1 MTDLNT
7 LIPASSDSFLFQP
20 TETNSRGQIV
30 GFGLQKSTGEFHAFL
45 ATPSNSG
52 VASESATPAA
62 RARAAKS
69 RRSLSLKMFA
79 SCFSSD
85 CASADRSWA
94 DEAAMTVR
102 ENR

>member
-7 LIPASSDSFLFQP
+7 LTPASSDSFLFQP

-30 GFGLQKSTGEFHAFL
+30 GFGLQKSTSEFHAFL

-62 RARAAKS
+62 RGQSSESPKVALPENVRKLLQQ
-69 RRSLSLKMFA
+69 RLRFGRSELG
-79 SCFSSD
+79 
-85 CASADRSWA
+85 
-94 DEAAMTVR
+94 
-102 ENR
+102 